1 MKKNINITKKFEV
14 KFNIRYICQTFFVTD
29 LDFGFTP
36 LSIARTVKL
45 MGWFPIIRTFLRIT
59 IKPELFMWNMFC
71 EKIKK
76 SNDQRRFIKSF
87 GIFHSSLFHL
97 I

>member
-1 MKKNINITKKFEV
+1 MKKNINVTKKFEV

-45 MGWFPIIRTFLRIT
+45 MGWFPIIRTVFRIT
-59 IKPELFMWNMFC
+59 IKPELLMWNMFC
-71 EKIKK
+71 EKKNMISINLKNRTIYFTPLY
-76 SNDQRRFIKSF
+76 ST
-87 GIFHSSLFHL
+87 
-97 I
+97 